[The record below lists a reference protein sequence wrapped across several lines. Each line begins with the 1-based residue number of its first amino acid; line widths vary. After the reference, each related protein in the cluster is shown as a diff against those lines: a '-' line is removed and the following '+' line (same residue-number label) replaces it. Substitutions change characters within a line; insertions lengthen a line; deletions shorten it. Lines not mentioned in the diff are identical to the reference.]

1 MPFYE
6 YQCDACGAVHEAFQ
20 KMSDPPME
28 KCPACGAGV
37 RKVLHPVAVHFKGSG
52 FYATD
57 NRKSE
62 KYGKLEEGY
71 DVVDKERYRR
81 AEMGDQ
87 TSIRAI
93 EADEKSKTAKK
104 SEAAKPKETQPAK

>member
-6 YQCDACGAVHEAFQ
+6 YQCDACGTVHEAFQ
-20 KMSDPPME
+20 KMSDPPLE
-28 KCPACGAGV
+28 KCPACGGDV
-37 RKVLHPVAVHFKGSG
+37 RKLLHPVAVHFKGSG

-62 KYGKLEEGY
+62 KYGKLDEGY

-93 EADEKSKTAKK
+93 EADERAKAASK
-104 SEAAKPKETQPAK
+104 SEAAKSKETQPAK